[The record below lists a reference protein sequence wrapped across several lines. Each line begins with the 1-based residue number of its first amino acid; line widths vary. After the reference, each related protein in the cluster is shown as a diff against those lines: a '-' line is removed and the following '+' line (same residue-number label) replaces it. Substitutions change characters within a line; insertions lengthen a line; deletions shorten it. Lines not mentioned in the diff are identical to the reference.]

1 MDSDR
6 WKQVDSLLQSV
17 LERPPEERDA
27 FLRHACAGDEALE
40 REVRSLLRSQQQAGS
55 FLESPAIEVAARALS
70 GQQSKDMQESGDFPI
85 GATFS
90 HYRIAGKLGG
100 GGMGVV
106 YKAEDTRLQRFVA
119 LKYLSDELARDP
131 EALNR
136 FRREARAASA
146 LNHWNICTIH
156 DIGEQDGQAFLVMEY
171 LEGATLKQRIAGDR
185 FEMKMLLAIGVE
197 I

>member
-6 WKQVDSLLQSV
+6 WKQVDSLLQSA
-17 LERPPEERDA
+17 LERPFEDRDA
-27 FLRHACAGDEALE
+27 FLRHECAGDEELE

-70 GQQSKDMQESGDFPI
+70 GQQSKDMQDSGDFPI

-106 YKAEDTRLQRFVA
+106 YKAEDIRLQRFVA
-119 LKYLSDELARDP
+119 LKFLPDQVASDPQTLA
-131 EALNR
+131 R
-136 FRREARAASA
+136 FRREAQAASA
-146 LNHWNICTIH
+146 LNHPNICTIH
-156 DIGEQDGQAFLVMEY
+156 DNGEQGGQAFIV
-171 LEGATLKQRIAGDR
+171 
-185 FEMKMLLAIGVE
+185 
-197 I
+197 